1 MTFDEAA
8 YIVTGQGS
16 SDGPGWEQQQDGE
29 ERQQFEAQLL
39 ELTDRI
45 NRHLASIECVVA
57 EMKRLQAVVLRQV
70 MTNGH
75 IEMQGGH
82 DHEL

>member
-8 YIVTGQGS
+8 YIVTGQDCN
-16 SDGPGWEQQQDGE
+16 DGPGWEQQQDSE
-29 ERQQFEAQLL
+29 ERQQFEENLL

-45 NRHLASIECVVA
+45 NTHLASIECVVA
-57 EMKRLQAVVLRQV
+57 EMKRLQAVVLRKV

-75 IEMQGGH
+75 IVMQGGH

>member
-1 MTFDEAA
+1 MTFDDAA
-8 YIVTGQGS
+8 FIVTGQEYYA
-16 SDGPGWEQQQDGE
+16 DTGWEQQQASE
-29 ERQQFEAQLL
+29 ERQQFEENLL

-45 NRHLASIECVVA
+45 NTHLASIECVVA
-57 EMKRLQAVVLRQV
+57 EMKRLQAVVLRKV